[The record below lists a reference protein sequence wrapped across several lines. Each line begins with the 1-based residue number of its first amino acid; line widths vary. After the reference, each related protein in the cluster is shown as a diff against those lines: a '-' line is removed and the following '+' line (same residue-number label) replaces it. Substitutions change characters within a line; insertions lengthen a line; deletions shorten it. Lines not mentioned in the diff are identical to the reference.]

1 MITLNT
7 EKGLVRI
14 ESWEDVL
21 SRPGFTVD
29 VDPNSVE
36 LKEIIGSYKFKDFIK
51 CGLSTCHQPHG
62 RGYLV
67 VTKDGQETNIGK
79 DCGKTH
85 FSVDFE
91 GMRRAYDREITN
103 KERRERLTALKHQ
116 IPAISQHIEELK
128 KSEYGANW
136 VHKNVKAL
144 LEPGKGLPREV
155 LARIAALRRSRDG
168 SLTVQRLATK
178 EERDLA
184 EASGQKRAGDPEMYV
199 EERAGFIKGVPALY
213 EENDLRS
220 IVVEKIEAGVERL
233 AAADIDQ
240 LGDRQLA
247 DLNKWATE
255 LEPAIKKA
263 EEAVGVGRQLLTREN
278 LSQLSQF
285 ITEKEA
291 NSDYSSF
298 ISQLPSS
305 GTKDEKA
312 T

>member
-14 ESWEDVL
+14 DSWEGVL

-29 VDPNSVE
+29 IDPNSVE

-67 VTKDGQETNIGK
+67 VTKDGRETNIGK

-91 GMRRAYDREITN
+91 GMRRAYDREIKN
-103 KERRERLTALKHQ
+103 KDRRERLTALKHQ
-116 IPAISQHIEELK
+116 IPMISQRIEELK
-128 KSEYGANW
+128 KTEYGANW
-136 VHKNVKAL
+136 VHKNVAAL

-155 LARIAALRRSRDG
+155 LAKVAALRRSRDG
-168 SLTVQRLATK
+168 SLMVQRLATK

-184 EASGQKRAGDPEMYV
+184 EASGQRRSGDHAMYL
-199 EERAGFIKGVPALY
+199 EERAGFIQGVPALY
-213 EENDLRS
+213 EENNLRS
-220 IVVEKIEAGVERL
+220 IVIEKIEAGLERL
-233 AAADIDQ
+233 AAVDIDQ

-247 DLNKWATE
+247 EMNKWATE

-263 EEAVGVGRQLLTREN
+263 EEAVWLGRQLLTKEN
-278 LSQLSQF
+278 LGQLSQF
-285 ITEKEA
+285 ITDKEA
-291 NSDYSSF
+291 KSNYSSF
-298 ISQLPSS
+298 ISKLPSS
-305 GTKDEKA
+305 GTK